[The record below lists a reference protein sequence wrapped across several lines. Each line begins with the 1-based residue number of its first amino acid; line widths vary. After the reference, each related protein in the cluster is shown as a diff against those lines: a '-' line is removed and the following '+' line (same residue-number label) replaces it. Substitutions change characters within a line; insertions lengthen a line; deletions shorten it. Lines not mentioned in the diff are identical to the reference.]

1 MAALLSGCAT
11 PTEQGAHQDAQQ
23 ELPSDPNALLIGAE
37 LALQRQQYSQAAQAF
52 SAAAVASDDEAL
64 AERATTIAYEHH
76 QYRYVLASAKRWLQI
91 NSSSEQAQR
100 FAGFAALRLYQIDV
114 AAGHFQALLDS
125 AFISPQAGFMALAP
139 QWFEE
144 GSRPAVLAL
153 MRVLIVKNE
162 GTSEAQFVLAQAAL
176 QADNISLAQTSA
188 QRAVE
193 ISPYWAPAQSL
204 LARVQLASGQVDL
217 ALTTARAAAEQQ
229 RSTGVGPND
238 AKAELRPES
247 RLEYAQLQYAA
258 GKQDEA
264 RSELEAL
271 TESPEVGPMAQ
282 RTLAFID
289 IDMGQVDAAAKRWRS
304 LVQSGRFVYEGMFYL
319 GQIAERR
326 GETSDAIEL
335 YKRITAGELAVGAQ
349 RRAALLKARGGTV
362 ADGVAVL
369 RDFAKAHPEDN
380 IEMLTAEA
388 GLYADMGN
396 VEQGIKV
403 LNDALV
409 QYPDSDALRVNKALL
424 LERDKRSSDAIKEM
438 RALVKDRPND
448 PTALNMLGYTLVDRT
463 RNIEEGLAMIA
474 RALELMPDNGAI
486 LDSMGWALHKQRRD
500 TEALEYLQRAHERA
514 RDPEIAVHLGDVLAA
529 LHRGDE
535 AQKIWEQGLA
545 LFPDNDDLK
554 KRVGARKSKSP

>member
-1 MAALLSGCAT
+1 
-11 PTEQGAHQDAQQ
+11 
-23 ELPSDPNALLIGAE
+23 
-37 LALQRQQYSQAAQAF
+37 
-52 SAAAVASDDEAL
+52 
-64 AERATTIAYEHH
+64 
-76 QYRYVLASAKRWLQI
+76 
-91 NSSSEQAQR
+91 
-100 FAGFAALRLYQIDV
+100 
-114 AAGHFQALLDS
+114 
-125 AFISPQAGFMALAP
+125 
-139 QWFEE
+139 
-144 GSRPAVLAL
+144 
-153 MRVLIVKNE
+153 
-162 GTSEAQFVLAQAAL
+162 
-176 QADNISLAQTSA
+176 
-188 QRAVE
+188 
-193 ISPYWAPAQSL
+193 
-204 LARVQLASGQVDL
+204 
-217 ALTTARAAAEQQ
+217 
-229 RSTGVGPND
+229 
-238 AKAELRPES
+238 
-247 RLEYAQLQYAA
+247 
-258 GKQDEA
+258 
-264 RSELEAL
+264 
-271 TESPEVGPMAQ
+271 
-282 RTLAFID
+282 
-289 IDMGQVDAAAKRWRS
+289 
-304 LVQSGRFVYEGMFYL
+304 
-319 GQIAERR
+319 
-326 GETSDAIEL
+326 
-335 YKRITAGELAVGAQ
+335 
-349 RRAALLKARGGTV
+349 
-362 ADGVAVL
+362 
-369 RDFAKAHPEDN
+369 
-380 IEMLTAEA
+380 MLTAEA